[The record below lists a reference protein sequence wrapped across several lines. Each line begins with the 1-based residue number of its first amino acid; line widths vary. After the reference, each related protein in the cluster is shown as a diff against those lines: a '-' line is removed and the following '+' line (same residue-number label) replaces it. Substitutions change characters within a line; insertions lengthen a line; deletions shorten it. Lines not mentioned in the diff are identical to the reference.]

1 MTRKHCG
8 RTSSKSW
15 ESSKPTEGRKERTME
30 VKRLGVLG
38 FGQMGTGIAQ
48 VFAQSGYETIA
59 VDSAPQILEK
69 GIKGIQ
75 KRLAGRIEK
84 GKMTQAE
91 LDALMGR
98 IRTST
103 TIADLADCDIIEEA
117 VPEDLDQKKKLFAEL
132 DKVCKPE
139 CIFGTNTSGLSVTD
153 MAVATKRRDKVIGMH
168 FHNPAPVMQLLEL
181 VRTIMT
187 SQETVDT
194 AKKWGATLGKTVVV
208 APDVGGFI
216 VTRLFTPFLL
226 GAIRM
231 LESGIATRDE
241 IDMSMKLAVNHP
253 MGPLE
258 VVDFIGLDT
267 ELSIAENLYE
277 ETREAK
283 YAPPLLLR
291 KMVTAGWLGR
301 KSGKGFYDYK

>member
-1 MTRKHCG
+1 
-8 RTSSKSW
+8 
-15 ESSKPTEGRKERTME
+15 ME
-30 VKRLGVLG
+30 IKKLGVLG
-38 FGQMGTGIAQ
+38 FGQMGTGITQ
-48 VFAQSGYETIA
+48 VFAQSGYEVIA
-59 VDSAPQILEK
+59 VDSAPQMLEK
-69 GIKGIQ
+69 GVKGIQ
-75 KRLAGRIEK
+75 KRLAGRVEK
-84 GKMTQAE
+84 GKMSQAE
-91 LDALMGR
+91 LDAVMSR
-98 IRTST
+98 IKTSIKT
-103 TIADLADCDIIEEA
+103 TDLAECDIVEEA
-117 VPEDLDQKKKLFAEL
+117 VPEDLGLKKKAFAEL
-132 DKVCKPE
+132 DKVCKRAA
-139 CIFGTNTSGLSVTD
+139 ILGTNTSGLSVTD
-153 MAVATKRRDKVIGMH
+153 MAVATKRGDKVIGMH

-194 AKKWGATLGKTVVV
+194 VKTWGATLGKTVVV

-231 LESGIATRDE
+231 LEAGIATRDE
-241 IDMSMKLAVNHP
+241 IDISMKFAVNHP

-277 ETREAK
+277 ETKEVK

-301 KSGKGFYDYK
+301 KTGKGFYDYK